1 MAAGK
6 EAKRRTRGGGSG
18 NRRRRAEAA
27 AGGGGGDGGG
37 GTDMAAGAAVVAVPR
52 PRLHRVKTA
61 CTATP
66 TTKVTT
72 ATEAWASSPRGASEA
87 DASSAMPTAQ
97 PAPPH
102 KKKKTCA
109 VALR

>member
-1 MAAGK
+1 MAGVAI
-6 EAKRRTRGGGSG
+6 GGGG
-18 NRRRRAEAA
+18 RRRRRVVAVAMEAA
-27 AGGGGGDGGG
+27 ARM
-37 GTDMAAGAAVVAVPR
+37 DMAAGAAVVAAVPR

-102 KKKKTCA
+102 
-109 VALR
+109 